1 VCADAGSSQ
10 ADPFRTSSMSPVPGL
25 PRVRRGASNRAIENA
40 LITRPNEA
48 AIAKTGRRGRS
59 ALEMR
64 GLYRSTPNDGRPV
77 DSKLRIPRRFS
88 TNSGVPA
95 EWDGCVL

>member
-1 VCADAGSSQ
+1 
-10 ADPFRTSSMSPVPGL
+10 MSPVPGL

-40 LITRPNEA
+40 LISRPNEA